1 MNDKQEISKG
11 NTLKF
16 IIMSLIGICAFMIPI
31 KYHGSMNTC
40 VGILTSNVQQILG
53 DYLLMIVL
61 VVLIISLIGSL
72 LWFILTVQKKKSI
85 PILDNLFKTTF
96 IYFITKIIAVVVA
109 LCVNFQ
115 FGPQIIRSDVTG
127 ETMIGLGKTLI
138 SIAIALSYFLPFLTE
153 TGLMEFVGVLTRKFV
168 RPLFKVPSD
177 ASIDLIASWMGASS
191 AAVILSAEK
200 YKQGYYTKKEA
211 GIVMCNF
218 SLVSIPFCML
228 IAGTAGVETYFP
240 VMYATLCG
248 LGILL
253 AVLLPRIY
261 PLNGLS
267 DNYYNFQRK
276 DIEAVK
282 MKEKNI
288 FHTALTKSCKV
299 VESFHIKEVGK
310 SGTNVLTSI
319 LFTLLPIV
327 IAWGTLG
334 LILVEYTPL
343 LQWISLPF
351 GAILNILGVEQAYT
365 VAPATLAGFV
375 DMFIPSLLVANVASL
390 KTRFIIATLSL
401 IQIIYIT
408 EVGAVIV
415 QTDLGIDMKKL
426 FLIFLERTIISLP
439 IIVLISNIIF

>member
-1 MNDKQEISKG
+1 MNDKQEITKG
-11 NTLKF
+11 NVLKF
-16 IIMSLIGICAFMIPI
+16 IIMSLIGVCAFMIPI

-40 VGILTSNVQQILG
+40 VGILTSNVEQILG
-53 DYLLMIVL
+53 DYLLEILLIVL
-61 VVLIISLIGSL
+61 ILSL
-72 LWFILTVQKKKSI
+72 LGSSFWFLLKVQKKDKV
-85 PILDNLFKTTF
+85 PILNQLFQTTLV
-96 IYFITKIIAVVVA
+96 YFITKVIAVVIV
-109 LCVNFQ
+109 LSVYFQ
-115 FGPQIIRSDVTG
+115 LGPQFLRSDATG
-127 ETMIGLGKTLI
+127 ETMVGLGKTLI

-168 RPLFKVPSD
+168 RPLFQVPSD

-191 AAVILSAEK
+191 AAVILSAQK

-211 GIVMCNF
+211 AIVMCNF

-228 IAGTAGVETYFP
+228 IAGTAGVEAYFP
-240 VMYATLCG
+240 IMYATLCG
-248 LGILL
+248 LGIFL

-261 PLNGLS
+261 PLNHLS
-267 DNYYNFQRK
+267 NQYNTLK
-276 DIEAVK
+276 SKNVEEVYK
-282 MKEKNI
+282 NEKSI
-288 FHTALTKSCKV
+288 LHTALTKSCKV
-299 VESFHIKEVGK
+299 AESFHIKKVGI
-310 SGTNVLTSI
+310 SGTKVLTSI

-351 GAILNILGVEQAYT
+351 GFLLHILGIEQAY
-365 VAPATLAGFV
+365 VAAPATLAGFV
-375 DMFIPSLLVANVASL
+375 DMFIPSLLVANVASV
-390 KTRFIIATLSL
+390 KTRFVIATLSL

-439 IIVLISNIIF
+439 IIVLISNFVF